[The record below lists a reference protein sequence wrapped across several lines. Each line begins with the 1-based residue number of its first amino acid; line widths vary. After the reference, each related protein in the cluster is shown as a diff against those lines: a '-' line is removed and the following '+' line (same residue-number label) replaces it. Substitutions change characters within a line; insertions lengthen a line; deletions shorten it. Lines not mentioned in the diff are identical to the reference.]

1 MGEKDPLSE
10 GKNFTNYQLPATA
23 TLSIILDAQIIKIC
37 NTKKVKFCSSQRCTK
52 FALYSLF
59 LLQWIDNLSPSPSL
73 RGNKG
78 VIETDLV
85 LDIRG
90 TFMLMVRKFI
100 YTRS

>member
-37 NTKKVKFCSSQRCTK
+37 NTQKVKFCSSQRYTK
-52 FALYSLF
+52 SALYSLF
-59 LLQWIDNLSPSPSL
+59 LLQWIISPPLPLSPSPSL

-90 TFMLMVRKFI
+90 L
-100 YTRS
+100 SC